1 MAKDNVIVGIDVG
14 SAKVAS
20 VIAQLP
26 ADGPP
31 NVIGVSQVPSRG
43 IRKSQVVD
51 IEEAVLA
58 ISESLEAA
66 ERMAGYSVN
75 RALVLVGGTHIECQ
89 NSKGVVAVATSG
101 GEITADDVTRVIEAA
116 RAVSLPS
123 SKEIIHVIPRHFTV
137 DGQTGIKDPV
147 GMTGVRLEVDTHII
161 TGAATSLRNV
171 AKCVQ
176 EVGIDVEGL
185 VFSGLASAQSVLTDT
200 EKELGVVLVD
210 MGAGV
215 TSVSVFVD
223 GALSHSAVLPV
234 GAKNITNDLAIGL
247 RVSLETAEK
256 IKLALSAPV
265 KTLVHPEGQETEEKN
280 EEKKKDDE
288 DILNLADIGL
298 TEDIK
303 KVSKKTLVDGI
314 AKPRIKEI
322 INMVKIEIVR
332 SGFGGLTPAGV
343 ILTGGGAQTLGI
355 AEITKHE
362 LAMPVRIGTPTG
374 ATGLIDEITSPQFA
388 STLGLVLYGAQLTEE
403 GQARLPLVGRVEI
416 KGLVGKGVDWIK
428 SLLP

>member
-1 MAKDNVIVGIDVG
+1 MAKDQIVVGIDIG
-14 SAKVAS
+14 SVKIATI
-20 VIAQLP
+20 IAQVP
-26 ADGPP
+26 QDAPP
-31 NVIGVSQVPSRG
+31 NVIGVAQVESRG

-75 RALVLVGGTHIECQ
+75 RALVLVSGTHIECQ

-101 GEITADDVTRVIEAA
+101 GEIAQDDVARVIEAA
-116 RAVSLPS
+116 RAISLPS
-123 SKEIIHVIPRHFTV
+123 SKEIIHVIPRFFIV
-137 DGQTGIKDPV
+137 DGQTGVKDPA

-176 EVGIDVEGL
+176 EVGVDVEGL

-200 EKELGVVLVD
+200 EKELGVVLID
-210 MGAGV
+210 MGAG
-215 TSVSVFVD
+215 TTNIAIFVD
-223 GALSHSAVLPV
+223 GALSYSGVLPV

-265 KTLVHPEGQETEEKN
+265 KTPVEPEGQ
-280 EEKKKDDE
+280 KKQTKDE
-288 DILNLADIGL
+288 DDALNLAELGVAEEL
-298 TEDIK
+298 K
-303 KVSKKTLVDGI
+303 SVSKKTLIDGI
-314 AKPRIKEI
+314 ANPRIKEI
-322 INMVKIEIVR
+322 INMIKIEIVR
-332 SGFGGLTPAGV
+332 SGFGGMTPAGV
-343 ILTGGGAQTLGI
+343 VLTGGGAQTFGI
-355 AEITKHE
+355 ADIAKHE
-362 LAMPVRIGTPTG
+362 LAMPVRVGYPQG
-374 ATGLIDEITSPQFA
+374 ATGLIDEISTPQFA
-388 STLGLVLYGAQLTEE
+388 STLGLILYGAKLTEE
-403 GQARLPLVGRVEI
+403 SQTRLPLVGRVEI
-416 KGLVGKGVDWIK
+416 KGLVGKGVDWLK